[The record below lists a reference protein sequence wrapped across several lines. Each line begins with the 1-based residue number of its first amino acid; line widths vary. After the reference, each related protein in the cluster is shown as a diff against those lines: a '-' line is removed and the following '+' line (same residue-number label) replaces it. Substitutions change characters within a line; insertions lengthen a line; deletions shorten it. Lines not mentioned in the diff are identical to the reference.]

1 MKTRGR
7 FMALCILAICMMSF
21 LSTGALADSLPY
33 FSINATNYLPGE
45 IMEVNVFH
53 AEGLDGKKYL
63 EILWLDTGNIICR
76 MEFGQGRL
84 TMPAPMNAGSYK
96 IRLVLENEEQE
107 KKFTVTKD
115 DEAAGVLRGEISKNG
130 AGDVLG
136 VFLYWNGDKG
146 QTYHIKRTAA
156 DRTSTS
162 YGPIYLTGWTDI
174 HIEPN
179 TTYTYTVS
187 DGTRVF
193 NSVVV
198 DTTEFIPSEYHK
210 NNNTGV
216 IELQVGNPYMTV
228 SIPGKDDSSVLIDS
242 KNVNIVPVHQQD
254 RVMLPIR
261 AVVEAMGGTVAWQS
275 NSQSVMI
282 TFLEQT
288 VEIPVG
294 KKTILV
300 NGESRSFDVPAE
312 VVDGRTRVPI
322 RHLEFLGCE
331 VEWRKETKGVTIRF
345 HVDSE

>member
-1 MKTRGR
+1 MKTKRR
-7 FMALCILAICMMSF
+7 FMALCILTICMMPF
-21 LSTGALADSLPY
+21 LATRALANNLPC

-45 IMEVNVFH
+45 TMEINVFH
-53 AEGLDGKKYL
+53 TEGLSGKKYL

-76 MEFGQGRL
+76 TEFGQGRL
-84 TMPAPMNAGSYK
+84 TMSAPKKAGSYK

-115 DEAAGVLRGEISKNG
+115 SENVGVLRGEVSKNSV
-130 AGDVLG
+130 GDILG
-136 VFLYWNGDKG
+136 VFLYWDGNKS
-146 QTYHIKRTAA
+146 QAYHIERTSV
-156 DRTSTS
+156 DGTSTS

-187 DGTRVF
+187 DGTQVF

-210 NNNTGV
+210 NNNTSV

-228 SIPGKDDSSVLIDS
+228 SIPDKDDRSVLIDS
-242 KNVNIVPVHQQD
+242 KNVNIVPVLQQG

-261 AVVEAMGGTVAWQS
+261 AVVEAMGGTVAWQGDS
-275 NSQSVMI
+275 RSVMI
-282 TFLEQT
+282 AFSEQT
-288 VEIPVG
+288 VEIPIG
-294 KKTILV
+294 RKTILV

-312 VVDGRTRVPI
+312 VADGRTRVPI
-322 RHLEFLGCE
+322 RHLESLGCE
-331 VEWRKETKGVTIRF
+331 VEWRRETRGVTIRF
-345 HVDSE
+345 HVDSK